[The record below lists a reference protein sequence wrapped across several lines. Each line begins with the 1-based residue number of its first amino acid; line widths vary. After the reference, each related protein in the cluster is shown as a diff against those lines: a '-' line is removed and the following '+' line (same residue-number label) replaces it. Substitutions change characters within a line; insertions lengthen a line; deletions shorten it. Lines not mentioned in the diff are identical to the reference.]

1 MSLCKVGQINREIYR
16 LESELEEL
24 LCHRSDLGVLYG
36 SAEGTLVKFCTAI
49 NGILDNRSTI
59 FPYVFERPDNY
70 DVIPYS
76 LSTVSNSIDSADEN
90 LKYFETYL
98 HKTIHGCG
106 DVIESNRGEHGSFR
120 FKFKL
125 GSGFIEISASFVGI
139 PGDQKLKIVLN
150 KQ

>member
-1 MSLCKVGQINREIYR
+1 MLSCKVGQINREIYR
-16 LESELEEL
+16 LESELEKL
-24 LCHRSDLGVLYG
+24 LCYRLDLGVLYG
-36 SAEGTLVKFCTAI
+36 SAGGTLVKFCNAI
-49 NGILDNRSTI
+49 NGILDNESTR
-59 FPYVFERPDNY
+59 FPYVFERPDDY

-76 LSTVSNSIDSADEN
+76 LSTVSDTISSVDEN

-98 HKTIHGCG
+98 HENIHGCG

-125 GSGFIEISASFVGI
+125 GSGFIEISASFVGT